1 MTLRIR
7 GGCGQGSSPHTR
19 GAPSPGARAA
29 AGRGIIPAYAGS
41 TLGIPRSWGRTRDHP
56 RIRGE
61 HVVALG
67 CGHYPQGSSPHTRGA
82 QASEHL
88 GQHVRGIIPAY
99 AGSTD
104 SLSTEKFRARG
115 SSPHTRGAP
124 GRRLALV
131 LRIGIIPA
139 YAGSTTPSWNVTGK
153 PADHP
158 RIRGEHVFPFFL
170 VRVPLGSSPHTRGA
184 RYHHRHGLSAM
195 GIIPA
200 YAGSTIRVRTISS
213 FLADHP
219 RIRGEHAHIPQRF
232 RRPDGSSPH
241 TRGARVAARECLP
254 RLGIIPAYAGSTGM
268 DLRPAVTTADHP
280 RIRGEHG
287 DRGGE
292 DGLYAGSSPHTRG
305 ARPPRPGKTPAS
317 GIIPAYAGSTKT
329 GRRDGQRQRDHP
341 RIRGEHSES
350 TTISL
355 TISGSSPHTRGAP
368 DRRQAGQSCDGII
381 PAYAGSTEDV
391 NAFQLGLRDHPRIR
405 GEHFWV
411 WLIWEASWGSSPHT
425 RGARAF
431 LGEGDMSGRIIPA
444 YAGSTSPWSAPS
456 SRAPDHPRIRG
467 EHVRV
472 AVVGCEAG
480 IIPAYAG
487 STARGVWVGACR
499 ADHPRIR
506 GEHSGFAA
514 IGKCAAGSSPHTR
527 GAPERAG
534 GSSAA

>member
-1 MTLRIR
+1 MMAVMAVT
-7 GGCGQGSSPHTR
+7 GSGSSPHTR
-19 GAPSPGARAA
+19 GAPLRDRRGARDV
-29 AGRGIIPAYAGS
+29 G
-41 TLGIPRSWGRTRDHP
+41 
-56 RIRGE
+56 
-61 HVVALG
+61 
-67 CGHYPQGSSPHTRGA
+67 GSSPHTRGA
-82 QASEHL
+82 RRVGPVVL
-88 GQHVRGIIPAY
+88 PRRGIIPAY

-104 SLSTEKFRARG
+104 AHVG
-115 SSPHTRGAP
+115 SDATYP
-124 GRRLALV
+124 
-131 LRIGIIPA
+131 
-139 YAGSTTPSWNVTGK
+139 
-153 PADHP
+153 DHP
-158 RIRGEHVFPFFL
+158 RIRGEH
-170 VRVPLGSSPHTRGA
+170 SPTTPPG
-184 RYHHRHGLSAM
+184 
-195 GIIPA
+195 
-200 YAGSTIRVRTISS
+200 
-213 FLADHP
+213 
-219 RIRGEHAHIPQRF
+219 
-232 RRPDGSSPH
+232 RRRNGSSPH

-317 GIIPAYAGSTKT
+317 
-329 GRRDGQRQRDHP
+329 
-341 RIRGEHSES
+341 
-350 TTISL
+350 
-355 TISGSSPHTRGAP
+355 
-368 DRRQAGQSCDGII
+368 GII

>member
-1 MTLRIR
+1 M
-7 GGCGQGSSPHTR
+7 
-19 GAPSPGARAA
+19 
-29 AGRGIIPAYAGS
+29 
-41 TLGIPRSWGRTRDHP
+41 
-56 RIRGE
+56 
-61 HVVALG
+61 ALG

-158 RIRGEHVFPFFL
+158 RIRGEHYTFL
-170 VRVPLGSSPHTRGA
+170 ERYGEARGSSPHTRGA
-184 RYHHRHGLSAM
+184 RLSIFSCPCPTR
-195 GIIPA
+195 IIPA

-232 RRPDGSSPH
+232 RRPDGSSPHTRGARPQVWQGCSARWIIPAYAGSTFGTHRVPIDVRDHPRIRGEHALMAVMAVTGSGSSPHTRGAPLRDRRGARDVGGSSPHTRGARRVGPVVLPRRGIIPAYAGSTDAHVGSDATYPDHPRIRGEHSPTTPPGRRRNGSSPH

-317 GIIPAYAGSTKT
+317 GIIPAYAGST
-329 GRRDGQRQRDHP
+329 GPGVFDPPRGRDHP
-341 RIRGEHSES
+341 RIRGEHRGCQCLSAR
-350 TTISL
+350 T
-355 TISGSSPHTRGAP
+355 SGSSPHTRGALLGLV
-368 DRRQAGQSCDGII
+368 DLGGELGII
-381 PAYAGSTEDV
+381 PAYAGSTR
-391 NAFQLGLRDHPRIR
+391 LPR
-405 GEHFWV
+405 
-411 WLIWEASWGSSPHT
+411 
-425 RGARAF
+425 
-431 LGEGDMSGRIIPA
+431 
-444 YAGSTSPWSAPS
+444 
-456 SRAPDHPRIRG
+456 
-467 EHVRV
+467 
-472 AVVGCEAG
+472 
-480 IIPAYAG
+480 
-487 STARGVWVGACR
+487 
-499 ADHPRIR
+499 
-506 GEHSGFAA
+506 
-514 IGKCAAGSSPHTR
+514 
-527 GAPERAG
+527 
-534 GSSAA
+534 